1 MQQTIHSEAPEGNDF
16 DRSKFYIFLN
26 EYTLDMHNIDIKLQS
41 MMQMMNEFAQSFQQ

>member
-26 EYTLDMHNIDIKLQS
+26 ECLVPLPEMVEVLGARHQARERL
-41 MMQMMNEFAQSFQQ
+41 